1 MQSNLEEHQRVH
13 DTVVRKSS
21 QVLAQFVELQERCN
35 QLVGEVE
42 ALQGQLAQLQGDL
55 HSEQQAHQAADA
67 AWGLERG
74 QLQVCWRSLGNS
86 TDVI

>member
-13 DTVVRKSS
+13 DAVVHESS

-42 ALQGQLAQLQGDL
+42 AVQGQLAQLQMDL
-55 HSEQQAHQAADA
+55 HSEQQAHQAANA
-67 AWGLERG
+67 AYALERG
-74 QLQVCWRSLGNS
+74 QLQVGWRTLRFS
-86 TDVI
+86 